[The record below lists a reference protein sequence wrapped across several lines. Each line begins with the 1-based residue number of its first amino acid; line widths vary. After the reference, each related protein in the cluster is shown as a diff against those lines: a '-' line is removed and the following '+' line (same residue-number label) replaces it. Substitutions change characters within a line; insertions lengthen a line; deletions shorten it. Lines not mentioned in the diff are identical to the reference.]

1 MIKRL
6 PTSIQFLTI
15 AIVMGF
21 ACAGGARA
29 QATRAA
35 PEKVYV
41 PYEKLKDI
49 FESEKQGVF
58 LPYAD
63 FQRLWAAARGA
74 PAGAIESPLG
84 YLISTARFSG
94 KISGKLAEMNLLLT
108 VDIMNDRWTEVPI
121 ALGQVAV
128 AKTAFKTA
136 PDAQAKPLLRVVNG
150 KYRLLVKGKGRWVVS
165 IDFVRQLVTK
175 PGQNVLEYQMPAAAI
190 STLELLIPEENMK
203 VDVEPMLAAATSQVI
218 APDKTKSTRLKAF
231 LGSSDKVKLSW
242 RPRTQAAA
250 GLAPVV
256 ICSQLQHINV
266 AEALITYDVKFSY
279 DIRRRGVD
287 AFSIQLPD
295 KFRVTAV
302 DGANISKWDI
312 VAPAKAGAAVPA
324 VQVLNVK
331 LYSEAKGAYSLS
343 VKMERFLKDATLT
356 QALTPIVTH
365 RVLRRTGLIAI
376 THSARRSA
384 EVTNVNK
391 ELVRVD
397 VGRLP
402 ANLRSRPG
410 VTAYRFTSAGYGA
423 NVEIGTVAPRAS
435 VTQLWSLGVR
445 KDNLRLYGRLHY
457 AVDRA
462 GIFSVSMKLPEPWE
476 ITSLGPA
483 NIVHDYELVGKG
495 PDRTVNIT
503 LKRELT
509 GTFALDL
516 FARTTRD
523 APDGDVKFT
532 LPLPDEKNLHNYTGR
547 LVLHL
552 ADSLLG
558 EVTALDQLQS
568 MPVRSARAIRGSQRN
583 IAMRGLSPAMAFEFR
598 AVDRKKPAGASFKTS
613 VKPAQVSAVVHR
625 LVDIQDGSVQHE
637 AVIAYNVRYAPVDT
651 FYVKMP
657 AALAE
662 AGVDIS
668 GANIKEKPLL
678 PPDRHPKMGAAD
690 GKDEEGGE
698 KDEKAKDAPDIKW
711 ACYKVVLQSPVS
723 GAYHLNVK
731 WRKSYK
737 VAGDK
742 GPAMIEVPQVL
753 AAGEL
758 SDQSGYIA
766 VRKAATLTV
775 GTGEMKDLVFG
786 DPSSATDLPW
796 APHRRDAIR
805 ALRHSLAK
813 YKLTL
818 PVRMQKEADVFTT
831 IANAVIVEQ
840 TLARDG
846 TLNGRMICLLS
857 TSRGD
862 RLKVTMPAGAKVYPF
877 MLNGQEVAVESPSE
891 GVRVVQLPHS
901 AGQVARIV
909 LEITYGLD
917 ADSGAINM
925 KLPAPSLPDD
935 VPVQR
940 TFWRV
945 YVPDDHVVL
954 GYDRNFAVGGDKNTD
969 RLFDRVAT
977 GHQRRLGK
985 FPAQGNLWRFA
996 RQGAVG
1002 EFSMTLMK
1010 REIFIAFLWAAIIL
1024 PGVVLLKVRGF
1035 TRAIVA
1041 LAAVSAAA
1049 VVYEFNPL
1057 LVGNAAEFGG
1067 LAGIIVLLL
1076 WFAHW
1081 VFFVVLRRRKSYLP
1095 PPSPIGAEVS
1105 ADEVDTTIAP
1115 EEISESDGQE
1125 SDENSDEQGGE
1136 EGGENEND

>member
-1 MIKRL
+1 MIKRFATTGRFL
-6 PTSIQFLTI
+6 SIAMVVNLICLSGALGQTTRP
-15 AIVMGF
+15 
-21 ACAGGARA
+21 AG
-29 QATRAA
+29 
-35 PEKVYV
+35 PEKVYI
-41 PYEKLKDI
+41 PYEKLKDV

-63 FQRLWAAARGA
+63 FQRLWSAARGA
-74 PAGAIESPLG
+74 PAGAAESSLG

-94 KISGKLAEMNLLLT
+94 KINGKLAEMNLLLT

-128 AKTAFKTA
+128 AKTSFETA
-136 PDAQAKPLLRVVNG
+136 PDPKAKPHLPVVGG
-150 KYRLLVKGKGRWVVS
+150 KYRLLDKGKGRWVVS

-175 PGQNVLEYQMPAAAI
+175 PGQNILEYQMPSAAI

-203 VDVEPMLAAATSQVI
+203 VDVEPMLAATTSQVT
-218 APDKTKSTRLKAF
+218 APDRTKSTKLKAF
-231 LGSSDKVKLSW
+231 LGSADKVKLSW

-266 AEALITYDVKFSY
+266 AEALITYDVKFNY

-287 AFSIQLPD
+287 SFSIQLPA

-312 VAPAKAGAAVPA
+312 VTPAKAGRAAPA

-331 LYSEAKGAYSLS
+331 LYSEAKGAYLLS
-343 VKMERFLKDATLT
+343 VKMERFLKEAKLT

-365 RVLRRTGLIAI
+365 SVLRRTGLIAI

-402 ANLRSRPG
+402 ANLKTRPG
-410 VTAYRFTSAGYGA
+410 VTAYRFTSSGYGA
-423 NVEIGTVAPRAS
+423 DVEIGTVAPRAS
-435 VTQLWSLGVR
+435 VTQVWLLGVK
-445 KDNLRLYGRLHY
+445 KDNLNLYGKLHY
-457 AVDRA
+457 SVDRA

-476 ITSLGPA
+476 ITSLGPN
-483 NIVHDYELVGKG
+483 NIVHDYELTGKG
-495 PDRTVNIT
+495 ADRTVNIT

-509 GTFALDL
+509 GNFSLDL
-516 FARTTRD
+516 MARTSRD

-532 LPLPDEKNLHNYTGR
+532 LPQPDAKNLHNYSGQ

-552 ADSLLG
+552 ADSLLA
-558 EVTALDQLQS
+558 EVSQVEQLQS
-568 MPVRSARAIRGSQRN
+568 IPVRSASNLKPMA
-583 IAMRGLSPAMAFEFR
+583 GLSPTMAFEFR
-598 AVDRKKPAGASFKTS
+598 AVDRAKPAGASFKIS

-637 AVIAYNVRYAPVDT
+637 AVVAYNIRYAPVDT

-657 AALAE
+657 AALAAE
-662 AGVDIS
+662 GVDIS

-678 PPDRHPKMGAAD
+678 PPDQHPKA
-690 GKDEEGGE
+690 GG
-698 KDEKAKDAPDIKW
+698 DAKDDDKTADDIKW
-711 ACYKVVLQSPVS
+711 AYYKVALQSPVS
-723 GAYHLNVK
+723 GAYHLSIK

-737 VAGDK
+737 VGGD
-742 GPAMIEVPQVL
+742 GGTATIDMPQVL

-766 VRKAATLTV
+766 VRKAATLAV
-775 GTGEMKDLVFG
+775 GTAEMEDLVFG
-786 DPSSATDLPW
+786 DPSSAADLPW
-796 APHRRDAIR
+796 PAHRRNAIM
-805 ALRHSLAK
+805 ALRHSAAK
-813 YKLTL
+813 YELNL
-818 PVRMQKEADVFTT
+818 PVRMQKEADVYTT
-831 IANAVIVEQ
+831 IANAVIMEQ

-862 RLKVTMPAGAKVYPF
+862 RLTVTMPAGAKVYPF
-877 MLNGQEVAVESPSE
+877 MLNGREVAVESPSTD
-891 GVRVVQLPHS
+891 VRVVQLPHS
-901 AGQVARIV
+901 AGQVARSV

-917 ADSGAINM
+917 ADIGAVNR
-925 KLPAPSLPDD
+925 KLPAPSLPSE

-954 GYDRNFAVGGDKNTD
+954 GYDRNFAREKS
-969 RLFDRVAT
+969 RSIQSLFGHVST
-977 GHQRRLGK
+977 GHKQQLGK
-985 FPAQGNLWRFA
+985 FPTQGKLWGFA
-996 RQGAVG
+996 RLGAVN
-1002 EFSMTLMK
+1002 EFSITLIK
-1010 REIFIAFLWAAIIL
+1010 REVFVGILWAAILLI
-1024 PGVVLLKVRGF
+1024 GIVLLKFSGF
-1035 TRAIVA
+1035 AR
-1041 LAAVSAAA
+1041 A
-1049 VVYEFNPL
+1049 VVSLVVVTVAAGADQLNPL
-1057 LVGNAAEFGG
+1057 LVTNAFKSGG
-1067 LAGIIVLLL
+1067 FACAIVLLL
-1076 WFAHW
+1076 WVAHW
-1081 VFFVVLRRRKSYLP
+1081 VFFSLLRKRKNSLP
-1095 PPSPIGAEVS
+1095 PPRPLAPQPIIEQ
-1105 ADEVDTTIAP
+1105 P
-1115 EEISESDGQE
+1115 ETSGP
-1125 SDENSDEQGGE
+1125 NSE

>member
-1 MIKRL
+1 
-6 PTSIQFLTI
+6 
-15 AIVMGF
+15 
-21 ACAGGARA
+21 
-29 QATRAA
+29 
-35 PEKVYV
+35 
-41 PYEKLKDI
+41 
-49 FESEKQGVF
+49 
-58 LPYAD
+58 
-63 FQRLWAAARGA
+63 
-74 PAGAIESPLG
+74 
-84 YLISTARFSG
+84 
-94 KISGKLAEMNLLLT
+94 
-108 VDIMNDRWTEVPI
+108 
-121 ALGQVAV
+121 
-128 AKTAFKTA
+128 
-136 PDAQAKPLLRVVNG
+136 
-150 KYRLLVKGKGRWVVS
+150 
-165 IDFVRQLVTK
+165 
-175 PGQNVLEYQMPAAAI
+175 
-190 STLELLIPEENMK
+190 
-203 VDVEPMLAAATSQVI
+203 
-218 APDKTKSTRLKAF
+218 
-231 LGSSDKVKLSW
+231 
-242 RPRTQAAA
+242 
-250 GLAPVV
+250 VV

-266 AEALITYDVKFSY
+266 AEALISYDVKFNY

-287 AFSIQLPD
+287 SFSIQLPD

-312 VAPAKAGAAVPA
+312 VAPAGAGATASP

-356 QALTPIVTH
+356 QVLTPIVTH

-376 THSARRSA
+376 THSPRRSA

-402 ANLRSRPG
+402 ANLRSRRG

-445 KDNLRLYGRLHY
+445 KDSLRLYGRLHY

-483 NIVHDYELVGKG
+483 GIVHDYELVGKG
-495 PDRTVNIT
+495 ADRTVNIT
-503 LKRELT
+503 LKRELS
-509 GTFALDL
+509 GSFVLDL

-523 APDGDVKFT
+523 APDGEVKFA
-532 LPLPDEKNLHNYTGR
+532 LPLPDAKNLHNYTGR

-552 ADSLLG
+552 ADSLLA
-558 EVTALDQLQS
+558 EVAGLDQFQS
-568 MPVRSARAIRGSQRN
+568 MPVRSAGPVRGSQRN

-598 AVDRKKPAGASFKTS
+598 AVDRAKPAGASFKTS

-637 AVIAYNVRYAPVDT
+637 AVILYNVRYAPVDT

-657 AALAE
+657 AALAD
-662 AGVDIS
+662 AGVEIS

-678 PPDRHPKMGAAD
+678 PPDRHPKMGGAE
-690 GKDEEGGE
+690 GKEDDKPAGAG
-698 KDEKAKDAPDIKW
+698 DIKW
-711 ACYKVVLQSPVS
+711 ACYKVVLQSPVA
-723 GAYHLNVK
+723 GAYPLSVT
-731 WRKSYK
+731 WRKSYQ
-737 VAGDK
+737 VGGDK
-742 GPAMIEVPQVL
+742 GPATIEVPQVL

-766 VRKAATLTV
+766 VRKASTLSV
-775 GTGEMKDLVFG
+775 GKGEMKDLVFG
-786 DPSSATDLPW
+786 DPSSKTDLPW
-796 APHRRDAIR
+796 ASHRRDAIM

-813 YKLTL
+813 YELTL
-818 PVRMQKEADVFTT
+818 PVQMQKEAVVYTT

-862 RLKVTMPAGAKVYPF
+862 RLEVTMPTGAKVYPF
-877 MLNGQEVAVESPSE
+877 MLNGQEVAVESPSDN
-891 GVRVVQLPHS
+891 VRVVQLPHS

-909 LEITYGLD
+909 LEITYGLG
-917 ADSGAINM
+917 ADSSAVNR
-925 KLPAPSLPDD
+925 KLPAPALPDG

-954 GYDRNFAVGGDKNTD
+954 GYDRNFALGGDYQID
-969 RLFDRVAT
+969 SLFDGVAT
-977 GHQRRLGK
+977 GHVRRLGK
-985 FPAQGNLWRFA
+985 FPSQGNLWRFA

-1002 EFSMTLMK
+1002 KFSMTLVK
-1010 REIFIAFLWAAIIL
+1010 REVFIVVLWAAIIL
-1024 PGVVLLKVRGF
+1024 PGIVLLKFRGF
-1035 TRAIVA
+1035 MRAILA
-1041 LAAVSAAA
+1041 LGAVTAAA

-1057 LVGNAAEFGG
+1057 LVSNAAELGWF
-1067 LAGIIVLLL
+1067 AGIIVLLL

-1081 VFFVVLRRRKSYLP
+1081 VFFGVLRKRKSYLP
-1095 PPSPIGAEVS
+1095 PPTSPEVPGPPVE
-1105 ADEVDTTIAP
+1105 EVEAVTDA
-1115 EEISESDGQE
+1115 EEISEPDQQ
-1125 SDENSDEQGGE
+1125 DDR

>member
-1 MIKRL
+1 MIRRL
-6 PTSIQFLTI
+6 ATSIQFLTI
-15 AIVMGF
+15 AIVVGF

-29 QATRAA
+29 QTTRAA

-41 PYEKLKDI
+41 PYDKLKEI

-74 PAGAIESPLG
+74 PADAVKSPLG

-108 VDIMNDRWTEVPI
+108 VDIMNDRWTEVPV

-128 AKTAFKTA
+128 ARADFKTA
-136 PDAQAKPLLRVVNG
+136 PDAKAKPLLRVVNG
-150 KYRLLVKGKGRWVVS
+150 KYSLLVKGKGRWVVS

-175 PGQNVLEYQMPAAAI
+175 PGQNVLEYQIPSAAI

-203 VDVEPMLAAATSQVI
+203 VDVEPMLAAATSQVTT
-218 APDKTKSTRLKAF
+218 PDKIKSTRLKAF

-242 RPRTQAAA
+242 RPKTQAAA

-266 AEALITYDVKFSY
+266 VEALITYDVKFNY

-287 AFSIQLPD
+287 SFTIQLPPE
-295 KFRVTAV
+295 FRVTAV

-312 VAPAKAGAAVPA
+312 LVPDKVPAKDA
-324 VQVLNVK
+324 VQALVVK

-343 VKMERFLKDATLT
+343 VKMERFLKEATLS

-376 THSARRSA
+376 THSPRRSV
-384 EVTNVNK
+384 EVTDVNK

-402 ANLRSRPG
+402 RDLRTRPG

-423 NVEIGTVAPRAS
+423 NMQITAVAPRTSAA
-435 VTQLWSLGVR
+435 QFWSLGVR
-445 KDNLRLYGRLHY
+445 KDNLSIYGRLNY
-457 AVDRA
+457 SVERA
-462 GIFSVSMKLPEPWE
+462 GIFSVSMKLPESWE

-483 NIVHDYELVGKG
+483 NIVHDYELAGKG
-495 PDRTVNIT
+495 DDRAINIT
-503 LKRELT
+503 LKRELS
-509 GTFALDL
+509 GSFALDL
-516 FARTTRD
+516 FARAARD

-532 LPLPDEKNLHNYTGR
+532 LPLPDAKNLHNYTGR

-552 ADSLLG
+552 ADSLTA
-558 EVTALDQLQS
+558 EVAALDQLQS
-568 MPVRSARAIRGSQRN
+568 MPVRSAGPVTGSQRN
-583 IAMRGLSPAMAFEFR
+583 VAMRGLTPAMAFEFR
-598 AVDRKKPAGASFKTS
+598 AVDRAKGAGAAFKTS

-637 AVIAYNVRYAPVDT
+637 AVIAYNVRYAPLDT

-678 PPDRHPKMGAAD
+678 PPDRHPEMG
-690 GKDEEGGE
+690 GGQNDE
-698 KDEKAKDAPDIKW
+698 AKDARDIKW

-723 GAYHLNVK
+723 GAYNLTVK
-731 WRKSYK
+731 WRKSYQ
-737 VAGDK
+737 VGGDK
-742 GPAMIEVPQVL
+742 GPATIDVPQVL

-766 VRKAATLTV
+766 VRKAATLSV

-786 DPSSATDLPW
+786 DPSSKSDLPW
-796 APHRRDAIR
+796 APHRRDAIV

-813 YKLTL
+813 YELTL
-818 PVRMQKEADVFTT
+818 PVRMQKEAEVYTT

-862 RLKVTMPAGAKVYPF
+862 RLKVTMPTGAKVYPF
-877 MLNGQEVAVESPSE
+877 MLNGREAAVESPSPD
-891 GVRVVQLPHS
+891 VRVVQLPHS
-901 AGQVARIV
+901 AGQVARSV

-917 ADSGAINM
+917 ADSGAVSM
-925 KLPAPSLPDD
+925 KLPAPSLPDE

-954 GYDRNFAVGGDKNTD
+954 GYDRNFAIGGDYQID
-969 RLFDRVAT
+969 SLFDRVAT
-977 GHQRRLGK
+977 GHERQLGK
-985 FPAQGNLWRFA
+985 FPAQGRLWRFA

-1010 REIFIAFLWAAIIL
+1010 REIFIALLWAAIIL
-1024 PGVVLLKVRGF
+1024 PGAVLLKVRGF
-1035 TRAIVA
+1035 TRAIAV
-1041 LAAVSAAA
+1041 LAAVTVAA
-1049 VVYEFNPL
+1049 VMYQFNPL
-1057 LVGNAAEFGG
+1057 LVKNAARFGG
-1067 LAGIIVLLL
+1067 FAGIMVLLL

-1081 VFFVVLRRRKSYLP
+1081 VFFRVLRSRKSYLP
-1095 PPSPIGAEVS
+1095 PPPPVSQAPTSDQGDTAIVTEVV
-1105 ADEVDTTIAP
+1105 EL
-1115 EEISESDGQE
+1115 G
-1125 SDENSDEQGGE
+1125 ENPDDRGGE

>member
-6 PTSIQFLTI
+6 PTSIQFLTM
-15 AIVMGF
+15 AIVMGL

-35 PEKVYV
+35 PEKIYV

-128 AKTAFKTA
+128 AKAAFKTA
-136 PDAQAKPLLRVVNG
+136 PEAQAKPLLRVVNG

-203 VDVEPMLAAATSQVI
+203 VDVEPMLAAATSQVA

-266 AEALITYDVKFSY
+266 AEALITYDVKFNY

-287 AFSIQLPD
+287 SFTIQLPD
-295 KFRVTAV
+295 KFRVTGV

-312 VAPAKAGAAVPA
+312 VAPDGAGAAAPP

-331 LYSEAKGAYSLS
+331 LYSEAKGAYSLA

-435 VTQLWSLGVR
+435 VMQLWSLGVR
-445 KDNLRLYGRLHY
+445 KDSLRLYGRLQY
-457 AVDRA
+457 SVDRA

-476 ITSLGPA
+476 ITSLGPGT
-483 NIVHDYELVGKG
+483 IVHDYELAGKG
-495 PDRTVNIT
+495 DDRTVNIT

-532 LPLPDEKNLHNYTGR
+532 LPLPDAKNLHNCTGR

-558 EVTALDQLQS
+558 EVAGLDQLQS
-568 MPVRSARAIRGSQRN
+568 MPVRSAGAIKGSQRSV
-583 IAMRGLSPAMAFEFR
+583 AMRGLSPAMAFEFR

-662 AGVDIS
+662 DGVDIS

-678 PPDRHPKMGAAD
+678 PPDRHPDMGA
-690 GKDEEGGE
+690 
-698 KDEKAKDAPDIKW
+698 EKADKAKKDAPDIKW

-723 GAYHLNVK
+723 GAHNLTVK
-731 WRKSYK
+731 WRKSYQ
-737 VAGDK
+737 VAGDN
-742 GPAMIEVPQVL
+742 GPAVIEVPQVL

-766 VRKAATLTV
+766 VRKAATLAV

-786 DPSSATDLPW
+786 DPSSETDLPW

-818 PVRMQKEADVFTT
+818 PVRMQKEADVYTT

-862 RLKVTMPAGAKVYPF
+862 RLEVTMPAGAKVYPF
-877 MLNGQEVAVESPSE
+877 MLNGQEVAVESPSA

-917 ADSGAINM
+917 ADSGEITR
-925 KLPAPSLPDD
+925 KLPAPSLPDE

-954 GYDRNFAVGGDKNTD
+954 GYDRNFSLGGDYDTD
-969 RLFDRVAT
+969 SLFDRVAT

-985 FPAQGNLWRFA
+985 FPSQGNLWRFA

-1010 REIFIAFLWAAIIL
+1010 REIFIAFLWVAILL

-1041 LAAVSAAA
+1041 LAAVTAAA
-1049 VVYEFNPL
+1049 VAYEFNPL
-1057 LVGNAAEFGG
+1057 LVTNAASFGG
-1067 LAGIIVLLL
+1067 FAGIVVLLL

-1095 PPSPIGAEVS
+1095 PPLPVGADVS
-1105 ADEVDTTIAP
+1105 IDPFDTTIVP
-1115 EEISESDGQE
+1115 EEISGSDEQE
-1125 SDENSDEQGGE
+1125 SDENPDEQGGE
-1136 EGGENEND
+1136 EGGKNEND

>member
-1 MIKRL
+1 MIKCL
-6 PTSIQFLTI
+6 TTSGKFLTI
-15 AIVMGF
+15 AVLIGF
-21 ACAGGARA
+21 VCVVGARA
-29 QATRAA
+29 QTTRSA

-41 PYEKLKDI
+41 PYEKLKDV

-74 PAGAIESPLG
+74 PAGAVESPLG

-128 AKTAFKTA
+128 AQVAFKIA

-150 KYRLLVKGKGRWVVS
+150 KYRLLVKGKGRWVAS
-165 IDFVRQLVTK
+165 IDFVRQLATK
-175 PGQNVLEYQMPAAAI
+175 PGQNVLEYQIPSAAI

-203 VDVEPMLAAATSQVI
+203 VDVEPMLAAATSQVA

-231 LGSSDKVKLSW
+231 LGSSDNVKLSW

-250 GLAPVV
+250 ALAPVV
-256 ICSQLQHINV
+256 ICNQLQHINV
-266 AEALITYDVKFSY
+266 AEALITYDVKFDY
-279 DIRRRGVD
+279 DILRRGVD
-287 AFSIQLPD
+287 SFTIQLPPE
-295 KFRVTAV
+295 FRVTAV

-312 VAPAKAGAAVPA
+312 LVPEKVPAKDA
-324 VQVLNVK
+324 VQTLVVK

-343 VKMERFLKDATLT
+343 VKMERFLKEATLT

-376 THSARRSA
+376 THSPRRSA
-384 EVTNVNK
+384 EVTDVNK

-402 ANLRSRPG
+402 SSLRSRPG

-423 NVEIGTVAPRAS
+423 SVRIATVAPRAS
-435 VTQLWSLGVR
+435 VMQFWSLGVR
-445 KDNLRLYGRLHY
+445 KDSLRLYGRLHY
-457 AVDRA
+457 SVDRA

-483 NIVHDYELVGKG
+483 TIVHDYELVGKG
-495 PDRTVNIT
+495 AGRVINIT

-523 APDGDVKFT
+523 AADGDVKFT
-532 LPLPDEKNLHNYTGR
+532 LPQPDAKNLHNYTGR

-552 ADSLLG
+552 ADSLLA
-558 EVTALDQLQS
+558 EVAALDQLQS
-568 MPVRSARAIRGSQRN
+568 MPVRSAGPVKGSQRN

-598 AVDRKKPAGASFKTS
+598 AIDRDKPAGASFKTS
-613 VKPAQVSAVVHR
+613 VKPAQVSGVVHR
-625 LVDIQDGSVQHE
+625 LVDIQDGSVRHE

-657 AALAE
+657 AALAD

-678 PPDRHPKMGAAD
+678 SPDQHPKMGGGDA
-690 GKDEEGGE
+690 KDGE
-698 KDEKAKDAPDIKW
+698 KEENTADAGDIKW

-723 GAYHLNVK
+723 GAYNLTVK

-742 GPAMIEVPQVL
+742 GPATIEVPQVL

-766 VRKAATLTV
+766 VRKTATLAV

-862 RLKVTMPAGAKVYPF
+862 RLEVTMPAGAKVYPF
-877 MLNGQEVAVESPSE
+877 MLNGQEVAVESPSAD
-891 GVRVVQLPHS
+891 VRVVQLPHS

-909 LEITYGLD
+909 IEITYGLD
-917 ADSGAINM
+917 ADSGAINR
-925 KLPAPSLPDD
+925 KLPAPSLPAE

-940 TFWRV
+940 AFWRV
-945 YVPDDHVVL
+945 YVPEDHVVL
-954 GYDRNFAVGGDKNTD
+954 GYDRNFATEHTYDTD
-969 RLFDRVAT
+969 TLFDRVAT
-977 GHQRRLGK
+977 GHQRQLGK
-985 FPAQGNLWRFA
+985 FPAQGRLWSFA

-1010 REIFIAFLWAAIIL
+1010 REIFIAFLWVAILL
-1024 PGVVLLKVRGF
+1024 PGAALLKVRGF

-1041 LAAVSAAA
+1041 LAVITVAA
-1049 VVYEFNPL
+1049 VVYRFNPL
-1057 LVGNAAEFGG
+1057 LVDNAARYGG
-1067 LAGIIVLLL
+1067 FAGVIVLLL

-1081 VFFVVLRRRKSYLP
+1081 IFFCVLRKRESYLP
-1095 PPSPIGAEVS
+1095 PPPPPVSPEPPVEQVDAEIV
-1105 ADEVDTTIAP
+1105 P
-1115 EEISESDGQE
+1115 EEADE
-1125 SDENSDEQGGE
+1125 SDEQEPGENSDDQGGE
-1136 EGGENEND
+1136 KGGEHEND